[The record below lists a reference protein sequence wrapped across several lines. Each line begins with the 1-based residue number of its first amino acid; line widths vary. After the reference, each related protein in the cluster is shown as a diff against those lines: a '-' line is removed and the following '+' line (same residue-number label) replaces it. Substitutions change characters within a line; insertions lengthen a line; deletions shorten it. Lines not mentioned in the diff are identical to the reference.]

1 MGSIMGYGVND
12 GVMGPVGEVMGSWGC
27 GLRLGYGVWG
37 SAGGVGA
44 GLMGLVGLGALRG
57 WGGFW
62 GLPPPTM
69 SPPYRDGI
77 AFALQEGPGGGPDG
91 APLYLPFLEVLAEF
105 SPRLLQSDR
114 ALM

>member
-1 MGSIMGYGVND
+1 MGVH
-12 GVMGPVGEVMGSWGC
+12 
-27 GLRLGYGVWG
+27 
-37 SAGGVGA
+37 GVG
-44 GLMGLVGLGALRG
+44 VHSHSP
-57 WGGFW
+57 WGGMSCV
-62 GLPPPTM
+62 GMRVAALCRCPGTHCGAASPTKPHPHPVYPQPPHPMPPPTM
-69 SPPYRDGI
+69 SPPYRDGF